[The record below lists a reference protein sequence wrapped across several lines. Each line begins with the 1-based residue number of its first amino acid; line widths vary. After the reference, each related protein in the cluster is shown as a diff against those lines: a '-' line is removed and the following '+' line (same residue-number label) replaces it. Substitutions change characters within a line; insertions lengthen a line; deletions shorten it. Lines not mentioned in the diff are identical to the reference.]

1 MSVCPVSFGVL
12 AGHKIY
18 RSIFTKGVTRLRQ
31 FIEWMMTFSLSEF
44 QSIALLKM
52 IMASVCGAL
61 VGLEREMKGRPAGLK
76 TFSLVCLGSAL
87 VIITNDYICQFITS
101 GNGDMARMAAQVISG
116 IGFLGAGSIMVTNH
130 NQVRGL
136 TTAAALWV
144 TAALG
149 ITIGAGFYFG
159 GIAGLFVLYISS
171 AIYKYIDRKI
181 MEKSRIMKVYV
192 EGQTEEFMLDLID
205 YFSQEK
211 FHVLSLQ
218 RKSENKW
225 YSQDACATIEVD
237 FGKRVLHKK
246 VLECIREITGIRYVE
261 EI

>member
-1 MSVCPVSFGVL
+1 MESIIGWL
-12 AGHKIY
+12 TMAG
-18 RSIFTKGVTRLRQ
+18 
-31 FIEWMMTFSLSEF
+31 LSEF
-44 QSIALLKM
+44 QSITLVKM

-61 VGLEREMKGRPAGLK
+61 VGFERELKGRPAGLK

-87 VIITNDYICQFITS
+87 AIITNDYICKFITP
-101 GNGDMARMAAQVISG
+101 GNGDMARMAAQVVSG
-116 IGFLGAGSIMVTNH
+116 IGFLGAGSIMVTGH

-159 GIAGLFVLYISS
+159 GIGGLVVLYISS
-171 AIYKYIDRKI
+171 AIYKLIDFKI
-181 MEKSRIMKVYV
+181 LEKSRIMKIYV
-192 EGQTEEFMLDLID
+192 EGETEEFLLDLVS
-205 YFSQEK
+205 YFSEENYR
-211 FHVLSLQ
+211 VLSLQ

-225 YSQDACATIEVD
+225 YSKDACATIELD
-237 FGKRVLHKK
+237 FGKRVLHQK
-246 VLECIREITGIRYVE
+246 VIAYIREVDGVRYVE

>member
-1 MSVCPVSFGVL
+1 MEYIV
-12 AGHKIY
+12 AGMI
-18 RSIFTKGVTRLRQ
+18 
-31 FIEWMMTFSLSEF
+31 SLGFSEF
-44 QSIALLKM
+44 QSIALIKM
-52 IMASVCGAL
+52 VLASVCGAL

-87 VIITNDYICQFITS
+87 VIITNDYICRFITN

-116 IGFLGAGSIMVTNH
+116 IGFLGAGSIMVTGH

-159 GIAGLFVLYISS
+159 GIAGLLVLYVSS
-171 AIYKYIDRKI
+171 AIYKWIDRKI

-192 EGQTEEFMLDLID
+192 EGKTEAFLLELVT
-205 YFSQEK
+205 YFSQENIR
-211 FHVLSLQ
+211 VLSLQ

-225 YSQDACATIEVD
+225 YSEDACATIEMD
-237 FGKRVLHKK
+237 FGKRVLHTKI
-246 VLECIREITGIRYVE
+246 LEYIRGIEGVRYVE

>member
-1 MSVCPVSFGVL
+1 M
-12 AGHKIY
+12 KDM
-18 RSIFTKGVTRLRQ
+18 
-31 FIEWMMTFSLSEF
+31 IEWLVTAGLSEF
-44 QSIALLKM
+44 QAIVLIKM
-52 IMASVCGAL
+52 IMASACGAL

-87 VIITNDYICQFITS
+87 VIITNDYICRFVTP
-101 GNGDMARMAAQVISG
+101 GTGDMARMAAQVISG
-116 IGFLGAGSIMVTNH
+116 IGFLGAGSIMVTGH

-171 AIYKYIDRKI
+171 TFYKLIDWKI
-181 MEKSRIMKVYV
+181 VQNSRIMKIYV
-192 EGQTEEFMLDLID
+192 EGKDEEFMLALIS
-205 YFSQEK
+205 YFQREGIRI
-211 FHVLSLQ
+211 LTLQ
-218 RKSENKW
+218 RRSDNKW
-225 YSQDACATIEVD
+225 YAADTCATIEMD
-237 FGKRVLHKK
+237 FGKRILHKK
-246 VLECIREITGIRYVE
+246 VVDYISKIDGIRYVE

>member
-1 MSVCPVSFGVL
+1 M
-12 AGHKIY
+12 KNI
-18 RSIFTKGVTRLRQ
+18 
-31 FIEWMMTFSLSEF
+31 IEWIMTCGLSEF

-52 IMASVCGAL
+52 MMASVCGAL

-87 VIITNDYICQFITS
+87 VIITNDYICQFITQ

-116 IGFLGAGSIMVTNH
+116 IGFLGAGSIMVTGH

-159 GIAGLFVLYISS
+159 GIAGLAVLYISS
-171 AIYKYIDRKI
+171 AVYKYIDRKI
-181 MEKSRIMKVYV
+181 METSRIMKLYV
-192 EGQTEEFMLDLID
+192 EGQSEELMLDLVA
-205 YFSQEK
+205 YFSQQN
-211 FHVLSLQ
+211 FRVLSLQ

-225 YSQDACATIEVD
+225 YSEDTCAMIELD
-237 FGKRVLHKK
+237 CRKRILHKRILDYIRG
-246 VLECIREITGIRYVE
+246 LEGIRYVE